1 MKSEFKGIIFDIDG
15 TLTSTNQLIFDTFN
29 FVATKYLNK
38 TFTDR
43 EIIGMFGPTEEV
55 ILKLLFKNNY
65 DAVVKDYYDYYRS
78 HHEIANLYPGIKEL
92 LGEIKNS
99 ALYLSIYTGK
109 GRLSS
114 IITLTELGIIN
125 YFDMIVSGDDV
136 DEHKPSP
143 QGITMFLDKF
153 NLKQKQVLMVGD
165 SPADINAAKAA
176 GVKIASVIWDSYS
189 KHELKILNGNNIFH
203 NVEELRNYIFKSY

>member
-1 MKSEFKGIIFDIDG
+1 MRSQFKGIIFDIDG

-29 FVATKYLNK
+29 FVSNKYLDK
-38 TFTDR
+38 TFSEK

-55 ILKLLFKNNY
+55 IIKILFKDNY
-65 DAVVKDYYDYYRS
+65 QPAVKDYYDYYKS
-78 HHEIANLYPGIKEL
+78 HHQMANLYPGIKEL
-92 LGEIKNS
+92 LEEIKN
-99 ALYLSIYTGK
+99 AAAHLSIYTGK
-109 GRLSS
+109 GRQSS

-136 DEHKPSP
+136 AEHKPSP
-143 QGITMFLDKF
+143 LGITMFMEKF
-153 NLKQKQVLMVGD
+153 NLKHEEVLMIGD

-189 KHELKILNGNNIFH
+189 ENELKKLNGNNIFH
-203 NVEELRNYIFKSY
+203 TVAELRKFIFKM

>member
-1 MKSEFKGIIFDIDG
+1 MRSQFKGIIFDIDG

-29 FVATKYLNK
+29 FVANKYLYK
-38 TFTDR
+38 TFTDK

-55 ILKLLFKNNY
+55 ILKILFKNNY
-65 DAVVKDYYDYYRS
+65 DEAVKDYYDYYKS

-92 LGEIKNS
+92 LDEIKNS
-99 ALYLSIYTGK
+99 GIYISIYTGK

-143 QGITMFLDKF
+143 QGITMFVDKF
-153 NLKQKQVLMVGD
+153 NLKREEVLMIGD

-176 GVKIASVIWDSYS
+176 GVQIASVIWDSYS
-189 KHELKILNGNNIFH
+189 EQELKNLNGNNIFH
-203 NVEELRNYIFKSY
+203 NVAELKDYIFKF